1 MQSKM
6 DEIMDELKKNRC
18 VIEHKNTQPT
28 IKYFNSLASNLM
40 LYEMQQH
47 KAWFDNV
54 YTIYDK
60 LAQPVLAKDPKTNQL
75 VVNLHPAV
83 FQLIRESET
92 MMKLNL
98 GKLRVTRFRC
108 TCHQVVFHQIAD
120 IPHFGHVVVHCREIF
135 MRAKDTLGHLISS
148 NNSLRNSLDMV
159 LFNISRPI
167 FRKID
172 IAFKPG
178 LTRIQWL
185 SMDLD
190 MYFEYVEE
198 QLIEANNLVKRINN
212 IKRFHIE
219 EIIKSIKDFV
229 LIELPKEPLEIS
241 LLLEQNINHRKK
253 VGMF

>member
-1 MQSKM
+1 
-6 DEIMDELKKNRC
+6 
-18 VIEHKNTQPT
+18 
-28 IKYFNSLASNLM
+28 
-40 LYEMQQH
+40 
-47 KAWFDNV
+47 
-54 YTIYDK
+54 
-60 LAQPVLAKDPKTNQL
+60 
-75 VVNLHPAV
+75 
-83 FQLIRESET
+83 
-92 MMKLNL
+92 
-98 GKLRVTRFRC
+98 
-108 TCHQVVFHQIAD
+108 
-120 IPHFGHVVVHCREIF
+120 

-148 NNSLRNSLDMV
+148 NNALRNSLDMV

-167 FRKID
+167 LRKID

-219 EIIKSIKDFV
+219 EIIKSIKDFA
-229 LIELPKEPLEIS
+229 LIDLPKEPMEIS
-241 LLLEQNINHRKK
+241 LLLEQNINHRKN

>member
-1 MQSKM
+1 
-6 DEIMDELKKNRC
+6 
-18 VIEHKNTQPT
+18 
-28 IKYFNSLASNLM
+28 
-40 LYEMQQH
+40 
-47 KAWFDNV
+47 
-54 YTIYDK
+54 
-60 LAQPVLAKDPKTNQL
+60 
-75 VVNLHPAV
+75 
-83 FQLIRESET
+83 
-92 MMKLNL
+92 
-98 GKLRVTRFRC
+98 
-108 TCHQVVFHQIAD
+108 
-120 IPHFGHVVVHCREIF
+120 

-148 NNSLRNSLDMV
+148 NNALRNSLDMV

-167 FRKID
+167 LRKID

-229 LIELPKEPLEIS
+229 LIELPKEPMEIS
-241 LLLEQNINHRKK
+241 LLLEQNINHRKN
-253 VGMF
+253 VGKLIVHKNYFDKNV